1 MTNENLDK
9 RVKKVGYLQFHLVS
23 RNWTISESK
32 YSNEQYT
39 FAQDYPNFQS
49 SHVQNCFGLSKS
61 FDRSIWDTTF

>member
-23 RNWTISESK
+23 RNWIISESK

-39 FAQDYPNFQS
+39 RAQDYPNFQS
-49 SHVQNCFGLSKS
+49 SDFQKCFGLSKL
-61 FDRSIWDTTF
+61 FDRSISDTTF